1 MAPRA
6 AKKMTPI
13 SNSSRLPSRRSAP
26 TIACGSVGFS
36 HKSTRKGSYQ
46 FSARGSIAHRI
57 NGFTL
62 LEILLVLTIIGMAS
76 VLVVPNLTG
85 MEARTFSAQLRQ
97 ANSMLNY
104 GRRIAVVSGQA
115 SIISL
120 NASSEQATDRE
131 QDSESSQALLNIVG
145 QWDAA
150 GLELRFRDST
160 DKEVEIEDKI
170 HITFYPEGGSSG
182 GTLLFFEGER
192 QASIVIDPFTGR
204 ISSTYGED

>member
-1 MAPRA
+1 
-6 AKKMTPI
+6 MTPI
-13 SNSSRLPSRRSAP
+13 SNSSRLPGRRSAP

-115 SIISL
+115 STVSL
-120 NASSEQATDRE
+120 YASSEQATDRE
-131 QDSESSQALLNIVG
+131 QDREQDRESSQALLNIVG
-145 QWDAA
+145 EWDAT

-204 ISSTYGED
+204 ISSTYGEE

>member
-1 MAPRA
+1 
-6 AKKMTPI
+6 MTPI
-13 SNSSRLPSRRSAP
+13 SGSRLLTGNCRAPYITGGAGCASLRSSRNGLHQVAGRSSAAHNSR
-26 TIACGSVGFS
+26 
-36 HKSTRKGSYQ
+36 
-46 FSARGSIAHRI
+46 
-57 NGFTL
+57 GFTL

-76 VLVVPNLTG
+76 VLVVPSLTG

-104 GRRIAVVSGQA
+104 GRRIAVVSGQT
-115 SIISL
+115 STVSL
-120 NASSEQATDRE
+120 HASSEQNTDRE
-131 QDSESSQALLNIVG
+131 QAGESSTVLANIVA

-170 HITFYPEGGSSG
+170 DITFYPQGGSSG
-182 GTLLFFEGER
+182 GTLLFSEGER
-192 QASIVIDPFTGR
+192 EASILIDPFTGR

>member
-1 MAPRA
+1 
-6 AKKMTPI
+6 MTPI

-26 TIACGSVGFS
+26 TIACGSVGNS
-36 HKSTRKGSYQ
+36 YRSTRKGSYQ

-115 SIISL
+115 STISL

-145 QWDAA
+145 EWDAT

-170 HITFYPEGGSSG
+170 LITFYPEGGSSG

-192 QASIVIDPFTGR
+192 QASIIIDPFTGR